1 MDVPAGTVDVPDMKD
16 GYALRIGM
24 SDVLFDTGSSCSDSG
39 ESGEGSLSGRA
50 VSGSGERGDS
60 VLVVRSCSS
69 SLVVEDSGSSSRSG
83 SRIGWSET
91 RGLMDPENTLGLE
104 SVDELPAGAGCLSIT
119 GFCPYVAVIDLSCRE
134 FVGFSPSGTGI
145 LLGIV

>member
-16 GYALRIGM
+16 GYALRIGV
-24 SDVLFDTGSSCSDSG
+24 SGGLFNTGSSCSDSD
-39 ESGEGSLSGRA
+39 ESGEGSLGGRT

-60 VLVVRSCSS
+60 ALVVRSCSG
-69 SLVVEDSGSSSRSG
+69 SLVVEDSGSSSCSG

-119 GFCPYVAVIDLSCRE
+119 GLCPYETAILLSWRE